1 MISTKIDI
9 IYSVSLPAAVKKIL
23 ESLSMVVGL
32 GLGGVAT
39 TPLECLGLAGYVP
52 RLLFWM
58 VLPFVLSMIIVA
70 VVILPEHLHA
80 LITMRDTVDDYP
92 RLWQDIKKG
101 FTRRVGTRS
110 SPWQPRYWEH
120 TIRDQDDL
128 QAHADYI
135 HINPVK
141 HGLVERAIDWPHSS
155 FHKFLRRGLL
165 PADWASSG
173 SFSGRFGEPEE

>member
-1 MISTKIDI
+1 MHYRRNRAENGTYFFTVTLKDRRSDLLVRNVEALRDAWRRAA
-9 IYSVSLPAAVKKIL
+9 SRVSHD
-23 ESLSMVVGL
+23 
-32 GLGGVAT
+32 
-39 TPLECLGLAGYVP
+39 
-52 RLLFWM
+52 
-58 VLPFVLSMIIVA
+58 IVA